1 MKKLFYGIMA
11 GILLVGCAKQE
22 TTYTINGVWKDGDGK
37 VVYLKKDIGNKQFEI
52 LDSAVVAKGVFKMQK
67 PLGDVDERV
76 LQINGMT
83 NVIIL
88 DSVPIQVNCETVKK
102 TVGGKEVESVKT
114 EITGSIEQDIFKTIM
129 MTQRNEMLVMLGFSF
144 MSKEGN
150 EKPGMQDTLIQMYT
164 AVKAQ
169 TARTIDSLVTN
180 YPDSYAVAL
189 IIDKF
194 VAKQQELSEV
204 EKMYD
209 GLSPR
214 IKNAYLGQKLRT
226 TIDNLKKTA
235 VGSVAPDF
243 TLQTPDGKNVSL
255 SDYRGKYVL
264 LDFWAS
270 WCGPC
275 LREVPNVKK
284 VYDRYHPEGFEIL
297 SVSLDDK
304 KENWVNAID
313 KHELNWGHVSSLK
326 GWQCPVVKLYS
337 ISGVPAMF
345 LLDREGKIIASGL
358 RGEEL
363 GEKVAGVFRDE

>member
-1 MKKLFYGIMA
+1 MKKLFLGIMA
-11 GILLVGCAKQE
+11 GILLAGCAKQE

-114 EITGSIEQDIFKTIM
+114 EITGSIEQDIFKTM
-129 MTQRNEMLVMLGFSF
+129 LMTQRNEMLVMLGFSF
-144 MSKEGN
+144 MSKDGN

-194 VAKQQELSEV
+194 VAKQQELTEV

-214 IKNAYLGQKLRT
+214 IKNAYLGQKLKT

-313 KHELNWGHVSSLK
+313 KHELYWGHVSSLK